1 MGTQVRQSKAVLRD
15 NRVALNIS
23 ILTSYPLA
31 VICFQTLHTT
41 PQRRRLSPIVPIRRP
56 VLVHREPDSAQAGIG
71 GGAEDL
77 HDMSMLGVEKDPDG
91 VVGRVELEQD
101 PTCVRDRRSEL
112 PKKNRVEHTMK
123 KVDRDSLDCLLD
135 LVQPSLGIA

>member
-1 MGTQVRQSKAVLRD
+1 M
-15 NRVALNIS
+15 RV
-23 ILTSYPLA
+23 LTSYPLT
-31 VICFQTLHTT
+31 VISLQALYTT
-41 PQRRRLSPIVPIRRP
+41 PQHRRLSPVVPIRRP
-56 VLVHREPDSAQAGIG
+56 VLVHREPDPTQTGVG
-71 GGAEDL
+71 GRAENL
-77 HDMSMLGVEKDPDG
+77 HDVSMLGVEKDPDG